1 MPVELPKIVVS
12 EHPPAAQQ
20 IAHQILDHLV
30 SGKVRP
36 GDRLPSERNL
46 AEKLRVSRSTI
57 RDALK
62 SLGML
67 GLIRAKPGG
76 GSYFQ
81 DVPSN
86 LLPRSVEW
94 GLLLGER
101 HTLDLLEARSI
112 IEVGVA
118 RLAARRIDKEGVD
131 SLQGTLAKMKAALK
145 DPKGFVE
152 ADLEFHFRL
161 ADASRNSS
169 LCEIL
174 SGMRNLLEV
183 WVRRVVCAAAE
194 KGSLRPRY
202 RRHVAI
208 FEAVKKGDSDAA
220 VKAMEDLMAS
230 ALHSLKPTLEQHRE
244 TKP

>member
-12 EHPPAAQQ
+12 ERPPAAQQ

-36 GDRLPSERNL
+36 GDRLPSERKL
-46 AEKLRVSRSTI
+46 AEELHVSRSTI

-81 DVPSN
+81 DIPSN

-118 RLAARRIDKEGVD
+118 RLAAQRIDKEGVD
-131 SLQGTLAKMKAALK
+131 RLQDVLAKMKAAQN

-183 WVRRVVCAAAE
+183 WVRRVVFAAAE

-208 FEAVKKGDSDAA
+208 FDAVKKGDSDAA
-220 VKAMEDLMAS
+220 VKAMEELMAS

-244 TKP
+244 TKS

>member
-12 EHPPAAQQ
+12 ERPPAAQQ

-36 GDRLPSERNL
+36 GDRLPSERQL
-46 AEKLRVSRSTI
+46 AEKLGVSRSTI

-101 HTLDLLEARSI
+101 HTLDLLEARTI

-118 RLAARRIDKEGVD
+118 RLAAQRIDKEGVD
-131 SLQGTLAKMKAALK
+131 RLQDVLAKMKAAQK
-145 DPKGFVE
+145 DPKEFVE

-174 SGMRNLLEV
+174 AGMRNLLEV
-183 WVRRVVCAAAE
+183 WVRRVVYAAAE
-194 KGSLRPRY
+194 KEGLRLRY
-202 RRHVAI
+202 GRHVAI
-208 FEAVKKGDSDAA
+208 FDAVKKGDSDAA
-220 VKAMEDLMAS
+220 VKAMEELMAS
-230 ALHSLKPTLEQHRE
+230 ALHSLKLTLEQHRE
-244 TKP
+244 TKS